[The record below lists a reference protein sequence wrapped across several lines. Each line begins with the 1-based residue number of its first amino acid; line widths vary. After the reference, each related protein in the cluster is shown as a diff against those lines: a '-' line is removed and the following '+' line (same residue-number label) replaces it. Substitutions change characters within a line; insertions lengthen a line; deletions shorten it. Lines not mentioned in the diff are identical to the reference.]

1 MKTYFTAALMI
12 LLLFSCVR
20 LPDPEPELPAT
31 FLSSDGVFIINEG
44 NFRLGNGALSFLSYD
59 SVKIFNDIFGK
70 INNRILGDVP
80 NSMAYNGD
88 NAYILVNNSGKIE
101 VVERNTMVSV
111 ETIDGLNSP
120 RQIAFT
126 DNSKAYVTSMYSDSL
141 TIIDLFDNSISGYI
155 NIRRSSESIVVV
167 GQRAFVSEWVGGSE
181 VMVINTLN
189 NRVVDSIEVG
199 AEPESMVVDRFNMVW
214 VLCNGGWLRNNY
226 AELVGINSTSFDIQK
241 RLTFSDKLLSP
252 TSLQIN
258 GRGDT
263 LYYLESGVKSLS
275 VYDSALPASPVVPET
290 GGHYFYKLG
299 IDPVSSHIFV
309 TDAIDYQQ
317 KGLILRYNSGG
328 LFLSQYQTDILPG
341 QMLFKYKQ
349 TE

>member
-1 MKTYFTAALMI
+1 MI
-12 LLLFSCVR
+12 LSLFSCSR

-59 SVKIFNDIFGK
+59 SAKIYNDIFGK

-80 NSMAYNGD
+80 NSMAYYGD
-88 NAYILVNNSGKIE
+88 NTYILVNNSGKIE
-101 VVERNTMVSV
+101 VVESGTMLSV
-111 ETIDGLNSP
+111 ETIEGLNSP
-120 RQIAFT
+120 RQIAFA

-141 TIIDLFDNSISGYI
+141 TIIDLYDNSISGYI
-155 NIRRSSESIVVV
+155 NIRRTSESIVVV

-199 AEPESMVVDRFNMVW
+199 PEPESMVVDRFNMVW

-226 AELVGINSTSFDIQK
+226 AELVGINSISYDIQK
-241 RLTFSDKLLSP
+241 RFTFPDKLNSP

-258 GRGDT
+258 GGGDT
-263 LYYLESGVKSLS
+263 LYYLESGVKTLS
-275 VYDSALPASPVVPET
+275 VYDAALPASSLVPET
-290 GGHYFYKLG
+290 DGHYFYKLG

-317 KGLILRYNSGG
+317 KGLILQYNSGG

-341 QMLFKYKQ
+341 QMLFKNKLIK
-349 TE
+349 

>member
-1 MKTYFTAALMI
+1 MRTYFTAALMI

-44 NFRLGNGALSFLSYD
+44 NFRLGNGALSFYSYD
-59 SVKIFNDIFGK
+59 STKIYNDVFGK

-80 NSMAYNGD
+80 NSMAFNGS
-88 NAYILVNNSGKIE
+88 NAYIVVNNSGKIE
-101 VVERNTMVSV
+101 IVERSTMLSV

-120 RQIAFT
+120 RQIAFA

-141 TIIDLFDNSISGYI
+141 TIIDLNDNTISGFI
-155 NIRRSSESIVVV
+155 NIRRTSESILVV
-167 GQRAFVSEWVGGSE
+167 GQRAFVSEWVGGSD

-189 NRVVDSIEVG
+189 NRVVDSIKV
-199 AEPESMVVDRFNMVW
+199 APEPESMVVDRHNMVW

-226 AELVGINSTSFDIQK
+226 AELIGINSATYVIQK
-241 RLTFSDKLLSP
+241 RIIFPDKFASP

-258 GRGDT
+258 GRGDS
-263 LYYLESGVKSLS
+263 LFYLESGVKSLS
-275 VYDSALPASPVVPET
+275 VYDAALPVNPVVPET

-317 KGLILRYNSGG
+317 KGLILHYNSGG
-328 LFLSQYQTDILPG
+328 TFLSQYQTDILPG
-341 QMLFKYKQ
+341 QMLFKNKQ